1 MSSDKV
7 ERAKKLIALHPE
19 WFDALGVYDE
29 TGKLPRFP
37 TKVRVNFTIDEELHH
52 KFKQFCKR
60 SGLKMSQIVEKKI
73 LEFLRESGQVAPEEP
88 STKKKRA

>member
-7 ERAKKLIALHPE
+7 KRAQKLIALHPE

-37 TKVRVNFTIDEELHH
+37 TKVRVNFTVDEELYH

-60 SGLKMSQIVEKKI
+60 SGFKMSQIVEKKI
-73 LEFLRESGQVAPEEP
+73 LEFLKESEEIA
-88 STKKKRA
+88 TEEKLARK

>member
-7 ERAKKLIALHPE
+7 GRAKKLIALHPE

-37 TKVRVNFTIDEELHH
+37 TKVRVNFTVDEELYH
-52 KFKQFCKR
+52 KFRQFCKR
-60 SGLKMSQIVEKKI
+60 SGFKMSQIVEKKI
-73 LEFLRESGQVAPEEP
+73 LEFLEESGEIATGERSKE
-88 STKKKRA
+88 K

>member
-37 TKVRVNFTIDEELHH
+37 TKVRVNFTVDEELYH
-52 KFKQFCKR
+52 KFRQFCKR
-60 SGLKMSQIVEKKI
+60 SGVKMSQIVEKKI
-73 LEFLRESGQVAPEEP
+73 LEFLEESGEVATEEDRR
-88 STKKKRA
+88 K